1 MDYIKSFFKLDLA
14 KGLAL
19 CLIIKA
25 LVLDVSY
32 PTFLLLIP
40 ILGYEAY
47 KLYLKSQAPQKIL
60 LDAELRKELE
70 NIKSKL
76 SVASMEKAT
85 KAQSAGQS
93 RAW

>member
-47 KLYLKSQAPQKIL
+47 KLYLKSREPQKVVI
-60 LDAELRKELE
+60 DAEIRKELE
-70 NIKSKL
+70 QIKSKL
-76 SVASMEKAT
+76 SVVNMDKAT
-85 KAQSAGQS
+85 RPAGQ
-93 RAW
+93 RVW